1 MTEDA
6 EAKRKTERGKI
17 IPDPSLKGTM
27 KAIAGADHDEWNL
40 RQADLVLTALPGK
53 RDDEANTA
61 ILSGMGVAAPTS
73 TARAKDCLAA
83 PNSPA
88 PEGRWWYY
96 RLDWPTQRKCWYLVI
111 QDAQPRHLIF

>member
-40 RQADLVLTALPGK
+40 RQADLVLATLPGK

-61 ILSGMGVAAPTS
+61 ILSGMVDMKPADPIEGILIGQIIAANEAAENVPS
-73 TARAKDCLAA
+73 RMAKF
-83 PNSPA
+83 S
-88 PEGRWWYY
+88 
-96 RLDWPTQRKCWYLVI
+96 
-111 QDAQPRHLIF
+111 